1 MIRITGGSWWCY
13 LCNKEHGEGAGCP
26 LLPRL
31 RRTSDIEEELKE
43 AVRKI
48 IDMENVGNGKGKNA
62 EAEDL

>member
-31 RRTSDIEEELKE
+31 RSKSDIEEELKE
-43 AVRKI
+43 AVRKM
-48 IDMENVGNGKGKNA
+48 METEKAGNEKTGTAKM
-62 EAEDL
+62 